1 MALHLLLQHVS
12 PSSGGWKTL
21 HDTEMLI
28 VITASPSGLDVERSA
43 PALHDDVLV
52 RLLSDGR
59 LGSREAQQRLYEYF
73 HRRVFR
79 LLVRMVGRDDAEDL
93 LQQVFLQVFRTLNQF
108 QGQSRFETWLYRVSV
123 NESLQHL
130 RKQRSR
136 RSVSLESD
144 IMDRKLDP
152 VLDFDQ
158 KELMEYALTRLEP
171 ELRSLFLLREVEKQS
186 YAEIA
191 VVLQIPEGTVASR
204 LGRARQLL
212 KQYLVESG
220 WEP

>member
-1 MALHLLLQHVS
+1 VLEDS
-12 PSSGGWKTL
+12 
-21 HDTEMLI
+21 HDIEMLI
-28 VITASPSGLDVERSA
+28 VTTASPSSIDIERPELAIHGSALD
-43 PALHDDVLV
+43 
-52 RLLSDGR
+52 RLLAEGR
-59 LGSREAQQRLYEYF
+59 CGSREAQQRLYECF
-73 HRRVFR
+73 HRRVYR
-79 LLVRMVGRDDAEDL
+79 LLIRMVGRDDAEDL

-158 KELMEYALTRLEP
+158 KELMEYALARLEP

-191 VVLQIPEGTVASR
+191 GALQIPEGTVASR
-204 LGRARQLL
+204 LGRARQCL
-212 KQYLVESG
+212 KQYLVELG

>member
-1 MALHLLLQHVS
+1 MLEDS
-12 PSSGGWKTL
+12 
-21 HDTEMLI
+21 HDIEMLT
-28 VITASPSGLDVERSA
+28 VITASPSEFDIER
-43 PALHDDVLV
+43 PALVLQDDVLV
-52 RLLSDGR
+52 RLLAEVR
-59 LGSREAQQRLYEYF
+59 YGSREAQQRLYEYF
-73 HRRVFR
+73 HRRVYR
-79 LLVRMVGRDDAEDL
+79 LLIRMVGRDDAEDL

-130 RKQRSR
+130 RRQRSR

-191 VVLQIPEGTVASR
+191 IVLQIPEGTVASR
-204 LGRARQLL
+204 LGRARHLL
-212 KQYLVESG
+212 KQYLVELG

>member
-1 MALHLLLQHVS
+1 
-12 PSSGGWKTL
+12 
-21 HDTEMLI
+21 MLI
-28 VITASPSGLDVERSA
+28 VMTASQSGLDIER
-43 PALHDDVLV
+43 PALVFHDDVLV
-52 RLLSDGR
+52 RLLAEVR
-59 LGSREAQQRLYEYF
+59 CGSREAQQRLYESF
-73 HRRVFR
+73 HRRVYR

-152 VLDFDQ
+152 VRDFDQ

-171 ELRSLFLLREVEKQS
+171 DLRSLFLLREVEKQS

-212 KQYLVESG
+212 KQYLVELG

>member
-1 MALHLLLQHVS
+1 MLEDS
-12 PSSGGWKTL
+12 
-21 HDTEMLI
+21 HDIEMLI
-28 VITASPSGLDVERSA
+28 VTTASPSGIDIERPELAIHGSALD
-43 PALHDDVLV
+43 
-52 RLLSDGR
+52 RLLAEGR
-59 LGSREAQQRLYEYF
+59 CGSREAQQRLYECF
-73 HRRVFR
+73 HRRVYR
-79 LLVRMVGRDDAEDL
+79 LLIRMVGRDDAEDL

-136 RSVSLESD
+136 RSVSLKSD

-158 KELMEYALTRLEP
+158 KELMEYALARLEP

-191 VVLQIPEGTVASR
+191 GALQIPEGTVASR
-204 LGRARQLL
+204 LGRARQCL
-212 KQYLVESG
+212 KQYLVELG

>member
-1 MALHLLLQHVS
+1 M
-12 PSSGGWKTL
+12 
-21 HDTEMLI
+21 I
-28 VITASPSGLDVERSA
+28 VGTSTDPEVVNLTAG
-43 PALHDDVLV
+43 
-52 RLLSDGR
+52 
-59 LGSREAQQRLYEYF
+59 
-73 HRRVFR
+73 
-79 LLVRMVGRDDAEDL
+79 
-93 LQQVFLQVFRTLNQF
+93 
-108 QGQSRFETWLYRVSV
+108 YRVSV

-130 RKQRSR
+130 RRQRSR

-158 KELMEYALTRLEP
+158 KELMEYALSRLEP
-171 ELRSLFLLREVEKQS
+171 DLRSLFLLREVEKQS

-212 KQYLVESG
+212 KQYLVELG

>member
-1 MALHLLLQHVS
+1 
-12 PSSGGWKTL
+12 
-21 HDTEMLI
+21 MLI
-28 VITASPSGLDVERSA
+28 VITASPSGIDIERPEPAFHGGVLDHLLAE
-43 PALHDDVLV
+43 V
-52 RLLSDGR
+52 RY
-59 LGSREAQQRLYEYF
+59 GSREAQQRLYEYF
-73 HRRVFR
+73 HRRVYR
-79 LLVRMVGRDDAEDL
+79 LLIRMVGRDDAEDL

-136 RSVSLESD
+136 RSVYLESD
-144 IMDRKLDP
+144 IMDLKTDQVR
-152 VLDFDQ
+152 DFDQ
-158 KELMEYALTRLEP
+158 KELMEYALARLEP
-171 ELRSLFLLREVEKQS
+171 ELRSLFLLREVEQQS

-204 LGRARQLL
+204 LGRTRQLL
-212 KQYLVESG
+212 KQYLVELG

>member
-1 MALHLLLQHVS
+1 
-12 PSSGGWKTL
+12 
-21 HDTEMLI
+21 MLI
-28 VITASPSGLDVERSA
+28 VIAASPSVLDIERPA
-43 PALHDDVLV
+43 LALHDDVLA
-52 RLLSDGR
+52 RLLAEVR
-59 LGSREAQQRLYEYF
+59 YGSREAQQRLYESF

-108 QGQSRFETWLYRVSV
+108 QGQSQFETWLYRVSV

-136 RSVSLESD
+136 RTVSLESD
-144 IMDRKLDP
+144 IMDRKLDQ
-152 VLDFDQ
+152 VRDFDQ
-158 KELMEYALTRLEP
+158 KELMEYALERLEP
-171 ELRSLFLLREVEKQS
+171 ELRSLFLLREVENQS

-212 KQYLVESG
+212 KQYLVELG

>member
-1 MALHLLLQHVS
+1 MSFRCLEICYAIEILTLQ
-12 PSSGGWKTL
+12 
-21 HDTEMLI
+21 
-28 VITASPSGLDVERSA
+28 TASPSEIDLER
-43 PALHDDVLV
+43 PELVRHDDVLD
-52 RLLSDGR
+52 RLLSDVR
-59 LGSREAQQRLYEYF
+59 CGSREAQQRLYGCF
-73 HRRVFR
+73 HCRVYR

-108 QGQSRFETWLYRVSV
+108 QGQSKFETWLYRVTV

-136 RSVSLESD
+136 PSVSLESD
-144 IMDRKLDP
+144 IMDRKTDQ
-152 VLDFDQ
+152 VRDFDQ
-158 KELMEYALTRLEP
+158 KELMEYALARLEP

-186 YAEIA
+186 YAEMA